1 MKRIVHLMLGLAM
14 VTTALTGCGEDP
26 AAPPAGASD
35 ADLLA
40 AGWSAYDA
48 GDTAVARAR
57 FGEMLAAGT
66 LVAAAH
72 DGLGWCF
79 ARESAAD
86 SASAHFA
93 AAASLADPDSP
104 LSDDAHAGQ
113 AFARDAL
120 GDRTGSLDAAACV
133 PADWSLDHAPFL
145 DRDDVTLLEAVCH
158 YALGQFAASLAKVQ
172 ALDPGFSADIETA
185 AGRAALAARIATW
198 TS

>member
-1 MKRIVHLMLGLAM
+1 MNRIVHLRVGLAM
-14 VTTALTGCGEDP
+14 RAAALTGCGEDP
-26 AAPPAGASD
+26 AAPPAGAPE

-40 AGWSAYDA
+40 AAWSAYDA
-48 GDTAVARAR
+48 GDTAGARAR
-57 FGEMLAAGT
+57 FGDLLAGEV

-93 AAASLADPDSP
+93 AAAALADPVSP
-104 LSDDAHAGQ
+104 LFADAHAGL

-120 GDRTGSLDAAACV
+120 GDRTGSLEAAACV
-133 PADWSLDHAPFL
+133 PADWSLDHAPYL
-145 DRDDVTLLEAVCH
+145 DRDDVTLLEAACL
-158 YALGQFAASLAKVQ
+158 YALGQFGASLVKVQ
-172 ALDPGFSADIETA
+172 TLDPGFSADVETA